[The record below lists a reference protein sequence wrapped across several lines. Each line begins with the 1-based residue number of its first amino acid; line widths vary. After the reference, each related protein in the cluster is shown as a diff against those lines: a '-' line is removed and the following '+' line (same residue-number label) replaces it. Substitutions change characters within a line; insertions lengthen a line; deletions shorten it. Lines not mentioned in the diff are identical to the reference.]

1 MPVTAK
7 AAELAK
13 IVPADGDEPSPQ
25 SMLAVKSAG
34 VALGLSSEKVATASL
49 KAVPSVAEKST
60 GEAVMTVAPALAGEN
75 RAMTPHSASAAASRL
90 VFDSSQPLR
99 MSSPLRSRAPPHVE
113 RGSRRLG
120 SSLPR
125 VRGFVGRGEIYQ
137 T

>member
-99 MSSPLRSRAPPHVE
+99 MSSPFGPGPLRMSSAVHDGLVRACP
-113 RGSRRLG
+113 
-120 SSLPR
+120 
-125 VRGFVGRGEIYQ
+125 GFAVS
-137 T
+137 